1 MVEKAAGKANAQH
14 YGLFPALLF
23 SRNHNVFIKIPLDN
37 SFFQKIN
44 Y

>member
-1 MVEKAAGKANAQH
+1 MVEKAAGKANTQH
-14 YGLFPALLF
+14 FGLFPAFLF
-23 SRNHNVFIKIPLDN
+23 SRNHNVLFKIPLAN